1 MKDFHDLREELSEGP
16 IANFFIKVLSKTL
29 SFLKFGQT
37 ERIAL
42 NPIALE
48 AKKKTKG
55 GNGFVA
61 EYVTAYHLA
70 KKLDRVGLTVKGSIP
85 QMKSIMESKVQQFSD
100 TGLTATE
107 IQRAINQGEAIAE
120 SMFDS
125 IVNKGK
131 DLVFVEYDFDYKKH
145 EYEINTTGAD
155 TGKVTADDIE
165 LVVRKQSNREAEK
178 RILVSLKAYKSSTT
192 SLGSNASVASL
203 HRMFTGVKT
212 RRNAQTDAD
221 FVKFFGPMGKDMLDA
236 LEDFS
241 SEASKFMRGNTKTAK
256 ELRSYWDKKGKK
268 PSKSTGLYPNNLRS
282 QEVGDNFTKKRGY
295 KQEHK
300 LAEIFVKLFKSG
312 KTKVRKSGKE
322 KQFRQGMM
330 EILGVND
337 SVVTY
342 NAIADDQG
350 VVSEV
355 VNSNTSDGY
364 RKLYFAIMDGA
375 DVDLSLY
382 KMKSGG
388 SGIRVTV
395 THKGKKINGLTLAM
409 WKDGTFQFKFD
420 SKAK

>member
-1 MKDFHDLREELSEGP
+1 MEMKEGIVSNIKSFLSGL
-16 IANFFIKVLSKTL
+16 ISKVVSI
-29 SFLKFGQT
+29 LKFGQT
-37 ERIAL
+37 KRISL
-42 NPIALE
+42 NVVVSE
-48 AKKKTKG
+48 AVKKTKG

-70 KKLDRVGLTVKGSIP
+70 TKLERVGLTVKGSIP
-85 QMKSIMESKVQQFSD
+85 QMKRIMESKVKQFSD
-100 TGLTATE
+100 TGLTTTE

-125 IVNKGK
+125 IVNNGK
-131 DLVFVEYDFDYKKH
+131 DLVFVEYDFDYTEH

-165 LVVRKQSNREAEK
+165 LVVRKQSNSEAEK

-203 HRMFTGVKT
+203 HKMFTGVKT
-212 RRNAQTDAD
+212 RRNTQTDAE
-221 FVKFFGPMGKDMLDA
+221 FIKFFGPLGKQMLDA
-236 LEDFS
+236 MEDYNT
-241 SEASKFMRGNTKTAK
+241 EASNFMKGKSKSAK
-256 ELRSYWDKKGKK
+256 DLRAYWDAKGKK
-268 PSKSTGLYPNNLRS
+268 PSKKTGLYPNNLRA
-282 QEVGDNFTKKRGY
+282 QEVGDNYTKKRGY

-300 LAEIFVKLFKSG
+300 LAQLFVKLFNKG
-312 KTKVRKSGKE
+312 KTKVAKSGQE
-322 KQFRQGMM
+322 KMFRQGIMD
-330 EILGVND
+330 ILGVND

-364 RKLYFAIMDGA
+364 RKLYFAILNGA
-375 DVDLSLY
+375 EVNLSSY
-382 KMKSGG
+382 KMKNGG
-388 SGIRVTV
+388 TGIKVNVTY
-395 THKGKKINGLTLAM
+395 KGKKINGLTLAM

-420 SKAK
+420 SKSK